1 MLKLKTSELPE
12 FRHTQLLAQ
21 GGRCA
26 LCLRPITDP
35 SDAVA
40 DHNHTTGEIRGI
52 LHRGCNSMLGKFEN
66 HMRIAKLTTVQ
77 AAHAWATG
85 LVPYLHR
92 REYTG
97 AIYPTHKTADE
108 KRLARN
114 TKARRARAAK
124 LKVTCL

>member
-1 MLKLKTSELPE
+1 MLKLKASELAE
-12 FRHTQLLAQ
+12 FRHNQLLVQ

-26 LCLRPITDP
+26 LCLRPIT
-35 SDAVA
+35 SEAEAVA
-40 DHNHTTGEIRGI
+40 DHCHTTGEIRGI
-52 LHRGCNSMLGKFEN
+52 IHRGCNSMLGKFEN

-77 AAHAWATG
+77 SAHAWATG

-97 AIYPTHKTADE
+97 AIYPTHKTAEE

-114 TKARRARAAK
+114 TKARKTRAAK
-124 LKVTCL
+124 KVTT

>member
-1 MLKLKTSELPE
+1 MLKLKASELAE
-12 FRHTQLLAQ
+12 FRHNQLLVQ

-26 LCLRPITDP
+26 LCLRLITDP
-35 SDAVA
+35 AESVA
-40 DHNHTTGEIRGI
+40 DHCHTTGEIRGI

-66 HMRIAKLTTVQ
+66 HQRIAKLTTVQ
-77 AAHAWATG
+77 SAHAWATG

-97 AIYPTHKTADE
+97 AVYPTHKTAEE

-114 TKARRARAAK
+114 TKARKTRAAK
-124 LKVTCL
+124 KVTT